1 MAITENKKYA
11 IIPIRNEWSNFRVE
25 HCGKDITIF
34 GYDGKTTDQ
43 WAGAFDDKPT
53 EPVYEEVVLTGIEQ
67 HWSDL
72 AVWSV
77 LDEGTDEDGKRYLI
91 LVREEI

>member
-11 IIPIRNEWSNFRVE
+11 IIPIENEWSNFRVE
-25 HCGKDITIF
+25 HNGKDIGIY

-43 WAGAFDDKPT
+43 WAGVFEDKPT
-53 EPVYEEVVLTGIEQ
+53 EPVYEEIYLIGIEQ

-77 LDEGTDEDGKRYLI
+77 LDEGTDEAGKRYLI